1 MANVGD
7 DYITSATVLGIVTAV
22 LGPLVMRTLVF
33 GLAGQNNI
41 IMDMVQAFQGQAPGT
56 GTGPTEARHQALAT
70 AAILPERSAAAPQQP
85 AGPTRGGLQQQAWAI
100 VERVLPTNWIL
111 GGPDPSYQ
119 CST

>member
-22 LGPLVMRTLVF
+22 LGPLVMRTLVM

-41 IMDMVQAFQGQAPGT
+41 IMDMVQAIQGQAPGT

-70 AAILPERSAAAPQQP
+70 AAILPERSAAAPQQ
-85 AGPTRGGLQQQAWAI
+85 QAWAI